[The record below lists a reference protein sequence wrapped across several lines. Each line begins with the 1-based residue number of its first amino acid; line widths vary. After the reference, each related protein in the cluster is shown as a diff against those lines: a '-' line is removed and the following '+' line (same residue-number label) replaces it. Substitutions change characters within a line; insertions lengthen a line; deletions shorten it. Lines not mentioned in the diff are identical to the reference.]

1 MTDPQAVETLRARLG
16 ALKEQPVYE
25 PGARDSY
32 RMALALAEDALALLV
47 HEREQVRQVWEQAAQ
62 VADDEAHGNSMAAA
76 AIGLGGSTRAHA
88 IMSARSDTARQIAA
102 ALRARGE
109 KA

>member
-1 MTDPQAVETLRARLG
+1 MTDAQAVETLRARLEEELE
-16 ALKEQPVYE
+16 A
-25 PGARDSY
+25 
-32 RMALALAEDALALLV
+32 RMANQPGKYSFISIARDALALLAA
-47 HEREQVRQVWEQAAQ
+47 EREQVRQVWEQAAQ